1 VLSKGGKHISPH
13 VLMQIKMHKV
23 VRRWVT
29 EREET
34 KKRMN
39 GFTLKFKD
47 ISIEEQVSVGKTGGI
62 THNT

>member
-1 VLSKGGKHISPH
+1 
-13 VLMQIKMHKV
+13 MQIKMHKV